1 MPLPPTAKKLL
12 PLLLIVS
19 AALIVIGDQV
29 PFKLIAHSPAN
40 HETSSGSPKLSGEK
54 IRDHGSESDHQD
66 PEKNKRMGIFH
77 YNEGNKSFLSGNLEE
92 AVKNYKMALHHDKD
106 FVDARINL
114 STAYLKEK
122 QYDKA
127 LETLKAVQEK
137 HPSNPNLHYNVGCY
151 YSLTGNIDQSLESI
165 KKSVQLGFKNVQAIH
180 TDPDLEN
187 LRKEP
192 VFKEWFETL

>member
-19 AALIVIGDQV
+19 AALIVIGDQA
-29 PFKLIAHSPAN
+29 PFKPIAHSPAK

-92 AVKNYKMALHHDKD
+92 AVKNYKKALHHDKD
-106 FVDARINL
+106 FKDVRIIL

-122 QYDKA
+122 QYKIFLCDDFSSANDILQYFLFDLIKPWSLA
-127 LETLKAVQEK
+127 PK
-137 HPSNPNLHYNVGCY
+137 YNY
-151 YSLTGNIDQSLESI
+151 
-165 KKSVQLGFKNVQAIH
+165 
-180 TDPDLEN
+180 
-187 LRKEP
+187 
-192 VFKEWFETL
+192 